1 VHALIE
7 RDEIGMCGLSKRSQV
22 VVGPELVTVVVTFR
36 ERDPERREVARLLKK
51 TDARIFLKFQQQ
63 IPRLAARASRA
74 CEAARL
80 FACTPTSA
88 STARVS
94 KALSDS
100 PRSADDI
107 PSQRDLMALL
117 AQTPGITVPRVDVGG
132 ALEQL
137 VTANAK

>member
-1 VHALIE
+1 MHALIE

-80 FACTPTSA
+80 SRARQPPPQPRGSA
-88 STARVS
+88 R
-94 KALSDS
+94 
-100 PRSADDI
+100 P
-107 PSQRDLMALL
+107 
-117 AQTPGITVPRVDVGG
+117 
-132 ALEQL
+132 
-137 VTANAK
+137 